1 MLERQAYD
9 GERTSGRKPWSLC
22 GPLAFARFWLENAIV
37 EYDVTQDE
45 RALFDDVSSLAGDLW
60 AKSLEI
66 TGRFKDPK
74 IISAML
80 FKRLWSNHRGYA
92 LLWNNRLQLESDIVL
107 RSAIEA
113 SICLAANA
121 VLKDEF
127 AVLLHRDAAQTIL
140 GQIKLHRANGDLE
153 TVRDAEAVLRDLKEH
168 LAEDAKPVGL
178 NWQSLSEQGGV
189 PHLYAWYRMLSGT
202 SSHVTGASILTSVTD
217 ASGPCNVAELLSMQR
232 KLHFVMMAGATL
244 RGSMRHAGV
253 LDDEPAAR
261 CALDLTN
268 RLSDLSYYLPG
279 VGG

>member
-1 MLERQAYD
+1 M
-9 GERTSGRKPWSLC
+9 
-22 GPLAFARFWLENAIV
+22 
-37 EYDVTQDE
+37 EYEVTQDE
-45 RALFDDVSSLAGDLW
+45 LALFDDVSSLAGALW

-66 TGRFKDPK
+66 TGRFTDPK
-74 IISAML
+74 MISIML

-92 LLWNNRLQLESDIVL
+92 LLWKNRLQLESDIVL

-121 VLKDEF
+121 VLKDQF

-168 LAEDAKPVGL
+168 LPDDAKPVGL
-178 NWQSLSEQGGV
+178 NWQSLSKEGGV

-202 SSHVTGASILTSVTD
+202 SSHVTGASILTSVSD
-217 ASGPCNVAELLSMQR
+217 VSGPCNVGELLSMQR
-232 KLHFVMMAGATL
+232 KLHFMMMAGATL
-244 RGSMRHAGV
+244 HGSMRHAGI

-261 CALDLTN
+261 SALDLTN
-268 RLSDLSYYLPG
+268 RLSGLSHYLPG
-279 VGG
+279 VGD